1 MSDGTHQPPGR
12 KGARWDEVGLR
23 FLDAL
28 DAGNLDAVGALWEQ
42 AAADPELERS
52 LGELTDGL
60 AVEEG
65 PERTWEADAERVR
78 ALLRRTLPSA
88 FPAEAE
94 PGPLTVADVAARVQ
108 SDPALGGRLSA
119 ADREANAR
127 LLADRTPLPDDLG
140 LPRFERWRAALG
152 VEAGP
157 HYWRAFRQAA
167 VLLAMGRC
175 QRAGELAAARQA
187 GPPRGGKP

>member
-1 MSDGTHQPPGR
+1 MSDGTHLPPGR

-23 FLDAL
+23 LLDAL

-42 AAADPELERS
+42 AAADPDLERA

-60 AVEEG
+60 ATEEG

-78 ALLRRTLPSA
+78 ALLRRAMPSA

-94 PGPLTVADVAARVQ
+94 PGPLTVGDVAARVQ
-108 SDPALGGRLSA
+108 ADVALGGRLSA

-127 LLADRTPLPDDLG
+127 LLGDRTPLPDDLG
-140 LPRFERWRAALG
+140 LPRFDRWRATLG

-187 GPPRGGKP
+187 GSPRGGKP

>member
-1 MSDGTHQPPGR
+1 MSDGTHLPPGR
-12 KGARWDEVGLR
+12 QGARWDEVGLR
-23 FLDAL
+23 LLDAL
-28 DAGNLDAVGALWEQ
+28 DAGDLGAVAELWDR
-42 AAADPELERS
+42 AAADPELEGV
-52 LGELTDGL
+52 LGNLTDGL
-60 AVEEG
+60 AVQEG
-65 PERTWEADAERVR
+65 PGAGWQADAERVR
-78 ALLRRTLPSA
+78 TILRRTMPSA
-88 FPAEAE
+88 FPAGAE
-94 PGPLTVADVAARVQ
+94 PGPLTVGDVAARVQ
-108 SDPALGGRLSA
+108 ADAALGARLSA

-127 LLADRTPLPDDLG
+127 LLIDRTPLPDDLG

-187 GPPRGGKP
+187 TPGGAKP

>member
-1 MSDGTHQPPGR
+1 VSDQKHLPPGR
-12 KGARWDEVGLR
+12 QGARWDEVGLR
-23 FLDAL
+23 LLDAL
-28 DAGNLDAVGALWEQ
+28 DAGDLDAVAALWER
-42 AAADPELERS
+42 AAADPELEGV

-60 AVEEG
+60 AVQEG
-65 PERTWEADAERVR
+65 PEAGWQADARRVE
-78 ALLRRTLPSA
+78 ALLRRTMPSA
-88 FPAEAE
+88 FPAAE
-94 PGPLTVADVAARVQ
+94 PGPLTVGDVAARVQ
-108 SDPALGGRLSA
+108 ADGALAGRLSA

-140 LPRFERWRAALG
+140 LPHFERWRAALG

-187 GPPRGGKP
+187 SPPRGGKP

>member
-1 MSDGTHQPPGR
+1 MSDQKHLPPGR

-23 FLDAL
+23 LLDAL
-28 DAGNLDAVGALWEQ
+28 DAGDLGTVAALWER
-42 AAADPELERS
+42 AAVEPDLERA

-60 AVEEG
+60 AAEEG
-65 PERTWEADAERVR
+65 PEKTWQADAERVR

-88 FPAEAE
+88 FPAAE
-94 PGPLTVADVAARVQ
+94 PGPLTVGDVAARVQ
-108 SDPALGGRLSA
+108 ADAALGGRLSG
-119 ADREANAR
+119 ADRAANAR
-127 LLADRTPLPDDLG
+127 LLGNATPLPDDLG

-167 VLLAMGRC
+167 VLLAMSRC
-175 QRAGELAAARQA
+175 QRAGELAAARPA
-187 GPPRGGKP
+187 SPRGSKP

>member
-1 MSDGTHQPPGR
+1 MSDGTHLPPGR

-23 FLDAL
+23 LLDAL
-28 DAGNLDAVGALWEQ
+28 DAGHLDAVGALWEQ
-42 AAADPELERS
+42 AAADPDLERA

-60 AVEEG
+60 ATEEG

-78 ALLRRTLPSA
+78 ALLRRAMPSA

-94 PGPLTVADVAARVQ
+94 PGPLTVGDVAARVQ
-108 SDPALGGRLSA
+108 ADAALGWRLSA

-127 LLADRTPLPDDLG
+127 LLGDRTPLPDDLG
-140 LPRFERWRAALG
+140 LPRFDRWG

-187 GPPRGGKP
+187 GSPRGGKP